1 MKMIRN
7 YRKIDSV
14 MENPNTQAL
23 YRYWNELRA
32 GRDAPGRSEVDPR
45 RISGSLE
52 TMFIIEARDDGQMRF
67 RLAGTKLCEWLGME
81 ARGCVAE
88 AVMAPGHEMELADL
102 ARRVLRAPG
111 VGVMR
116 LRALDG
122 AGTDWSGEALL
133 LPLRSELG
141 DLARVMGCVNLD
153 AGDRRRQPQPPLRL
167 RSLGSRLTPI
177 EIDPSQAT
185 HASPAR
191 MSADPLGAVRAPKAG
206 GRGPGTDSDGFAEP
220 DAGFSHAPRPGEVE
234 HRPQLTAIEGN
245 PSAPRPTDPSAPRR
259 GRPNLRLVKD

>member
-1 MKMIRN
+1 
-7 YRKIDSV
+7 
-14 MENPNTQAL
+14 MENPNTQTL

-52 TMFIIEARDDGQMRF
+52 TMFILEARDDGQMRF
-67 RLAGTKLCEWLGME
+67 RLAGTRLCEWLGME
-81 ARGCVAE
+81 ARGCMAE
-88 AVMAPGHEMELADL
+88 AVMAPGHEQELSDL
-102 ARRVLRAPG
+102 ARRVLRSPG

-116 LRALDG
+116 LRAVDN

-153 AGDRRRQPQPPLRL
+153 AVDRRRKPQPPLRL

-177 EIDPSQAT
+177 EIDPGLAAQD
-185 HASPAR
+185 ASAR
-191 MSADPLGAVRAPKAG
+191 MAADPLGALRAPDGGKAG
-206 GRGPGTDSDGFAEP
+206 GPSRGFAEAP
-220 DAGFSHAPRPGEVE
+220 AGFGHAPREDAVE

-245 PSAPRPTDPSAPRR
+245 PSAPRDADPTAPRR